1 MSGESS
7 VRDAPS
13 GGDTTPS
20 GPPAV
25 TAPLGRKIGEFIFA
39 GLSLALGI
47 FVLVGAFAIR
57 VPGAGTQVGP
67 RVFPFLVSAILIA
80 SAVMVLVELFRGTV
94 VEEEG
99 SEDIEVGAKTD
110 WVTLLKLVVF
120 VIAHLVLI
128 DILGWAIAA
137 AILFGGVAW
146 SLGAKRWWVGL
157 LIGLGLGLL
166 VQIVFGGFL
175 GLSLPLGPVFG
186 WLAPF
191 INSLGG

>member
-1 MSGESS
+1 MSGDTS
-7 VRDAPS
+7 VRDAA
-13 GGDTTPS
+13 GRGEGAS
-20 GPPAV
+20 GPARATTETFDRRV
-25 TAPLGRKIGEFIFA
+25 GEFVFA
-39 GLSLALGI
+39 ALSLALGI

-67 RVFPFLVSAILIA
+67 RVFPFLVSAILIG
-80 SAVMVLVELFRGTV
+80 SAVMVLIELVRGTV

-110 WVTLLKLVVF
+110 WMTLLKLVVF

-128 DILGWAIAA
+128 DILGWVIAA

-146 SLGAKRWWVGL
+146 SLGARRWWVAL
-157 LIGLGLGLL
+157 LIGLALGLV
-166 VQIVFGGFL
+166 VQIVFGGLL

-191 INSLGG
+191 IRSLGA

>member
-1 MSGESS
+1 MSGDTS
-7 VRDAPS
+7 VRDAA
-13 GGDTTPS
+13 GGDPTPATAH
-20 GPPAV
+20 AV
-25 TAPLGRKIGEFIFA
+25 SETPGRRVGEFIFA
-39 GLSLALGI
+39 ALSLALGI
-47 FVLVGAFAIR
+47 FVLAGAFAIR

-67 RVFPFLVSAILIA
+67 RVFPFLVSAILIG
-80 SAVMVLVELFRGTV
+80 SAVMVLVELLRGTV

-99 SEDIEVGAKTD
+99 SEDIEAGAKTD

-146 SLGAKRWWVGL
+146 SLGARRWWVAL
-157 LIGLGLGLL
+157 LIGLALGLV

-191 INSLGG
+191 IRSLGA

>member
-1 MSGESS
+1 MSGNVSS
-7 VRDAPS
+7 DAPAS
-13 GGDTTPS
+13 STT
-20 GPPAV
+20 
-25 TAPLGRKIGEFIFA
+25 TEPLAKRIGEFIFA

-67 RVFPFLVSAILIA
+67 RVFPFLVSAILLL
-80 SAVMVLVELFRGTV
+80 SAVMVLVELFRGRV

-110 WVTLLKLVVF
+110 WITLLKLVVF

-128 DILGWAIAA
+128 EIAGWAIAA
-137 AILFGGVAW
+137 AVLFGGVAW
-146 SLGAKRWWVGL
+146 SLGARRWWVAL

-186 WLAPF
+186 FLAPF
-191 INSLGG
+191 IRSLG